1 MINSLSGLIRP
12 HSSSLAVLYRATDC
26 LIVFISLQLCARLL
40 GIELHGSYELAATWA
55 MVLFLLVAEIRGL
68 YNSWR
73 LDLMRHEIKHAL
85 WVWFAVACTLIVLA
99 FLTKT
104 SELFSRRVILS
115 WMLLT
120 PLLLVSLRVS
130 VRLVIRALRKSG
142 RNTRT
147 LAFAGAGALAQK
159 MSDMVE
165 AAPWLGLR
173 VVGVYDDREPESHS
187 PGDLPLKGKLSNLVE
202 DSRTGKVDYV
212 YITLPMQ
219 HEKSI
224 SQLITGLA
232 DTTASVYVV
241 PDFYVFDLLQ
251 ARWLNL
257 NGFPIVGVFES
268 PFLGVDGLLKRA
280 EDLVLGSL
288 ILLLIAPLMLLIALG
303 VKLTSPGPV
312 IFKQRR
318 YGLNG
323 EVIDVW
329 KFRSM
334 SVCENG
340 AQVVQA
346 RKNDPRVTRF
356 GAFLRS
362 TSLDE
367 LPQFINV
374 LQGGMSIVGPRPHA
388 VSHNE
393 QYRRLIY
400 GYMLRHKV
408 KPGITGWAQVNGW
421 RGETDTLEKMQRRVD
436 HDLTYVRNWS
446 FWLDI
451 KIVLMTIIKGFSGK
465 NVY

>member
-1 MINSLSGLIRP
+1 MNNSLNGLIRP
-12 HSSSLAVLYRATDC
+12 HSSNLVVLYRASDC
-26 LIVFISLQLCARLL
+26 LIVFISLQLCGWLFD
-40 GIELHGSYELAATWA
+40 IELHDTYVLAETWA
-55 MVLFLLVAEIRGL
+55 IVLFLLVAEIKGL

-73 LDLMRHEIKHAL
+73 LDLLRHEIKHVL
-85 WVWFAVACTLIVLA
+85 WVWFAVACALIILA

-104 SELFSRRVILS
+104 SAIFSRLVIMS

-120 PLLLVSLRVS
+120 PLLLVSLRIA
-130 VRLVIRALRKSG
+130 VRMVLRSLRERG

-147 LAFAGAGALAQK
+147 LAFAGAGSLAQR
-159 MSDMVE
+159 MSGMVE

-173 VVGVYDDREPESHS
+173 VVGVYDDCEPDGRS
-187 PGDLPLKGKLSNLVE
+187 PGGLSLKGKLSNLVE
-202 DSRTGKVDYV
+202 DSRNCKIDYV

-219 HEKSI
+219 DEKSI
-224 SQLITGLA
+224 SQLITSLA
-232 DTTASVYVV
+232 DTTASVYIV
-241 PDFYVFDLLQ
+241 PDFFVFDLLQ
-251 ARWLNL
+251 ARWLSM
-257 NGFPIVGVFES
+257 NGIPIVGVFES
-268 PFLGVDGLLKRA
+268 PFFGVDGLLKRV

-340 AQVVQA
+340 EHVLQA
-346 RKNDPRVTRF
+346 RKNDARVTRF
-356 GAFLRS
+356 GAFLRC

-408 KPGITGWAQVNGW
+408 KPGITGWAQINGW
-421 RGETDTLEKMQRRVD
+421 RGETDTLEKMQKRVD
-436 HDLTYVRNWS
+436 FDLTYVRNWS
-446 FWLDI
+446 LWLDI
-451 KIVLMTIIKGFSGK
+451 VIVIRTIFVGFSGK
-465 NVY
+465 DVY